1 MSEIVYAG
9 FKGRQNNK
17 SNTMT
22 WISPQAYLGQIPF
35 FHKLVSLPSLVP
47 LFPEHLPINIFLF
60 FHMVDCQL
68 SSSMCVLDYKDV
80 SLYLLILSVHI

>member
-22 WISPQAYLGQIPF
+22 WISPQAYLGLIPF

-60 FHMVDCQL
+60 F
-68 SSSMCVLDYKDV
+68 SYGRFSTFFEYECVRL
-80 SLYLLILSVHI
+80 